1 MSAFLAVITTSWGLV
16 MALAPLLQLR
26 IVIRERDA
34 GGVSLAWIS
43 ILFVGFLLWFS
54 YGLANRDVPLILTN
68 AVSITATAALL
79 IAIRVYDR
87 PEVEPSPVSLRATA
101 EESAQAR

>member
-34 GGVSLAWIS
+34 GGVSMPFPGPSARFCCWRIS
-43 ILFVGFLLWFS
+43 
-54 YGLANRDVPLILTN
+54 N
-68 AVSITATAALL
+68 A
-79 IAIRVYDR
+79 
-87 PEVEPSPVSLRATA
+87 
-101 EESAQAR
+101 